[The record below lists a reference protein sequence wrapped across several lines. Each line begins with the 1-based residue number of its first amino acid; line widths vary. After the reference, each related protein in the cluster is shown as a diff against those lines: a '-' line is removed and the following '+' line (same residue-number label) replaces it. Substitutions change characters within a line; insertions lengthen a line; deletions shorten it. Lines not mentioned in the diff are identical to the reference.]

1 MGFRTRRLPVY
12 KRLSSVRKSALIL
25 GVIVAAVLAIG
36 AVTAQRSRPSVDD
49 RQT

>member
-12 KRLSSVRKSALIL
+12 KRLLSVRKSAIIL

-36 AVTAQRSRPSVDD
+36 AVRAQRSRRSADD
-49 RQT
+49 RRT